1 MCKELLS
8 KQYEHVGVEVDI
20 NKFAL
25 HPRNSCDNREDKT
38 RNNNGVGSGNKR
50 MRDQGSNPTR
60 KVINARGM
68 DDRTERGLLV
78 EMIILKRGPL
88 SFLKMTNMC
97 AGELQD
103 MRKFR

>member
-8 KQYEHVGVEVDI
+8 KQNELVGVKVDI

-25 HPRNSCDNREDKT
+25 HPRNRSDNRENKT
-38 RNNNGVGSGNKR
+38 RNNNGMGSGNKR
-50 MRDQGSNPTR
+50 TRDQGSNPTR

-68 DDRTERGLLV
+68 DDRTKRGLLV
-78 EMIILKRGPL
+78 KMIVLKGGPL

-103 MRKFR
+103 MCKFR